1 MRVSVCSCECGCCV
15 RVSFKICIYGLWW
28 PSMRGGV
35 VVGAHG
41 DGGWVRKIPDIG
53 GVRWD
58 LVVFRCIGEREILGV
73 DCGWSEFCQNSSP

>member
-1 MRVSVCSCECGCCV
+1 MCICECGCCV
-15 RVSFKICIYGLWW
+15 RVSFNMCVCEWW

-41 DGGWVRKIPDIG
+41 DGGRVRNIPDIG

-58 LVVFRCIGEREILGV
+58 LVVCGCIGEREILRGS
-73 DCGWSEFCQNSSP
+73 CGRSESCQYSSP